1 METARGISSEQE
13 GLSSHPH
20 CTPQDLLG
28 ALQHQLYFFTKTLI
42 RAASELITHEDKIGV
57 KEKERE
63 KWDRMRLQ
71 KAGGAQHP
79 MHKLKTL

>member
-1 METARGISSEQE
+1 METAHGISSEQE

-42 RAASELITHEDKIGV
+42 RAASEL
-57 KEKERE
+57 
-63 KWDRMRLQ
+63 
-71 KAGGAQHP
+71 
-79 MHKLKTL
+79 